1 MESKAKH
8 NIAIAIRVIVVLGIA
23 FLYYY
28 NTLPALN
35 IHSKGLWGF
44 FIFMIIVCDVW
55 WIIHKNRKMGY
66 QLIKSKMRID
76 KVVLQQAKIG
86 LWALGAVVVVFI
98 IMNLASST
106 LFNAKRYQKLLNV
119 ENRDFITDIKQVDYT
134 TIPLLDRDSA
144 TLLGDKK
151 MGSMVDIVSQFE
163 VSKEYTQINYKG
175 RPVRVTPLK
184 YASIVKW
191 FTNHNDGIPAY
202 ILIDMATQET
212 QCVKLEQ
219 PIRYSESEHFSH
231 NIRRHLRF
239 NFPTYI
245 FDDEIFF
252 EIDDE
257 GTPYWVCPVVKYNI
271 GLFGGKTIGRVVLCN
286 ASTGDCYDYAVDEVP
301 TWVDK
306 VYSAELL
313 INLYDYYGKFEK
325 GYWNSKFSQKGCLQ
339 TTNGYNYIAMD
350 DDVWVY
356 TGVTSVASDE
366 SNVGFVLMNQRT
378 METRFYIVEG
388 ATENSAMSSAE
399 GQVQHLGY
407 SATFPILLN
416 IADEP
421 TYFMALKDD
430 AGLVKKYAMVNI
442 HNYQWVATGDAV
454 KECESSYVSLLNV
467 NGIQGEVQG
476 NEQEVTGKITAI
488 AAIVLNG
495 NTHYYIMLDDHK
507 EVYDVDMSN
516 PNFAYAIGLANG
528 DKVTITYTEGEQI
541 NEVVGLT
548 N

>member
-1 MESKAKH
+1 MSPKVKH
-8 NIAIAIRVIVVLGIA
+8 NLGIALRVVIILAVA

-44 FIFMIIVCDVW
+44 LIFMIVVCDIW
-55 WIIHKNRKMGY
+55 WIIRRYRTMGY
-66 QLIKSKMRID
+66 HFSKGKFRLEIT
-76 KVVLQQAKIG
+76 VLQQVKIG
-86 LWALGAVVVVFI
+86 LIALGAVLVVFI
-98 IMNLASST
+98 VANLASST
-106 LFNAKRYQKLLNV
+106 LFNAKRYQQLIKV
-119 ENRDFITDIKQVDYT
+119 ETRDFVSDIKQVDYS

-144 TLLGDKK
+144 SLLGDKK

-163 VSKEYTQINYKG
+163 VSDEYTQINYNGK
-175 RPVRVTPLK
+175 PVRVTPLK
-184 YASIVKW
+184 YASIIKW
-191 FTNHNDGIPAY
+191 FTNHSEGVPAY
-202 ILIDMATQET
+202 ILIDMASQET

-219 PIRYSESEHFSH
+219 PIRYSESEHFGRY
-231 NIRRHLRF
+231 IKRHLRF
-239 NFPTYI
+239 RFPTYI

-252 EIDDE
+252 EIDDN

-286 ASTGDCYDYAVDEVP
+286 ASTGECYDYAVEEVP

-313 INLYDYYGKFEK
+313 IQLYDYYGKFQN

-388 ATENSAMSSAE
+388 AIEDSAMSSAQ

-407 SATFPILLN
+407 AATFPLLLN

-421 TYFMALKDD
+421 TYFMALKDE

-442 HNYQWVATGDAV
+442 HNYQWVATGDTV
-454 KECESSYVSLLNV
+454 KECETNYVSLLNI
-467 NGIQGEVQG
+467 NGISGEVQG
-476 NEQEVTGKITAI
+476 NEQEIRGEITAL
-488 AAIVLNG
+488 ASLVLNG
-495 NTHYYIMLDDHK
+495 NTHYYLMLNDQ
-507 EVYDVDMSN
+507 ETVYDIDMSN
-516 PNFAYAIGLANG
+516 PAFATAITLQNG
-528 DKVTITYTEGEQI
+528 DTVTLTYVEGETVRT
-541 NEVVGLT
+541 VVGLT
-548 N
+548 K